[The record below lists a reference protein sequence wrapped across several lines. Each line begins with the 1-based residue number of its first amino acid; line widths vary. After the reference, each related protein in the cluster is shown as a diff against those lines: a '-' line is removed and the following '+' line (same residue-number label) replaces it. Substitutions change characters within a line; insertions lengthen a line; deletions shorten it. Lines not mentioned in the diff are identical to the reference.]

1 VTDKDEDLL
10 ADLLL
15 RWDELREQGQ
25 DVSSLELCQG
35 CPHLADE
42 LARRINALKVTSWLD
57 KPIEVSAGDANV
69 FKSENHEPRTLVGRY
84 RLDGLIA
91 EGGFAQVW
99 RAYDLELHRSVA
111 VKVPKP
117 SRLDSTDAFMA
128 EARRVARLKHPGIV
142 PVHDVGRED
151 GTCFIVSEFVEGG
164 NLGDHLARRP
174 LAPRQATRWAAEIA
188 EALEYAHA
196 NGIVHRDI
204 KPANI
209 LIDHH
214 GRALLADFGIAQSAN
229 KTGKFAPSIG
239 TLRYMSPEQFEGK
252 EVDARSDI
260 YGLGVVLYELLTG
273 KLPYTST
280 EPNLLRRE
288 IVAGAKIGRENMPA
302 ELRAICSK
310 ALQRDPAAR
319 YSSAAELAGDL
330 RRSMVNPSTRWG
342 IFGIVGLVFIVA
354 VTGLALWS
362 PKKEPASEQAP
373 ITAESRTEDP
383 WIAQVRTLPAKEQVK
398 AITAKLKE
406 LNQGFS
412 GNVKESIENG
422 VVVGLEF
429 QTDAVTDISPVRA
442 LPGLKI
448 LTCTGSTEN
457 KGMLADLGPLSG
469 IQLKELH
476 CYFNPVVNLSPLEG
490 MKLNVL
496 SCSYTLVSDLTP
508 LAQMPL
514 GILNLH
520 TTRVSDLSPIR
531 SCPITELNIAETPVS
546 DLTPLR
552 GLKLV
557 ALYCER
563 SQVNDISALSRM
575 PLTTLDISET
585 AIADL
590 SPIKNLTLEWLRCD
604 FKRERD
610 TDLLRSIKTLLIV
623 NEKPVI
629 EFWQQLDNKQPEVTP
644 TTLEEAL
651 TQGKRN
657 FDQNR
662 FDQAAVMY
670 TKAIEFDPKNA
681 MAYDRRASCA
691 FHGSKFK
698 ESLLDFSKAIEL
710 DSTNAEFLQHRALAY
725 FSLRQFEPSI
735 ADMEA
740 ALKLNPPNRVQFE
753 ESLATIYS
761 NRAAEQSTAKKFA
774 DAVEDMTLAIKLYP
788 KGQNFHHQRGSC
800 YFNMKEFEKAATD
813 FTEAI
818 KQEPSKDAHYL
829 NRGYCLQALGKN
841 EEAAAD
847 FEKAKSLGN
856 NP

>member
-1 VTDKDEDLL
+1 VTDKDDELL
-10 ADLLL
+10 VDLLL

-42 LARRINALKVTSWLD
+42 LARRIHALEVTAWLD
-57 KPIEVSAGDANV
+57 KPIDTDITEPFTSNN
-69 FKSENHEPRTLVGRY
+69 FEPRTLVGRY
-84 RLDGLIA
+84 RLDELIA

-111 VKVPKP
+111 VKLPKP

-128 EARRVARLKHPGIV
+128 EARSVARLKHPGIV
-142 PVHDVGRED
+142 PVHDVGRD
-151 GTCFIVSEFVEGG
+151 NGNVFIVSEFVEGG
-164 NLGDHLARRP
+164 NLGEHIKRSP
-174 LAPRQATRWAAEIA
+174 LSVQQATRWAAEIA
-188 EALEYAHA
+188 DALEYAHA
-196 NGIVHRDI
+196 NGVIHRDI

-239 TLRYMSPEQFEGK
+239 TLRYMSPEQFDGM

-260 YGLGVVLYELLTG
+260 YSLGVVLYELLTG
-273 KLPYTST
+273 KLPYSST
-280 EPNLLRRE
+280 EPNVLRRE
-288 IVAGAKIGRENMPA
+288 IVAGAKVGPENMPA

-319 YSSAAELAGDL
+319 YSSAAELADDL

-342 IFGIVGLVFIVA
+342 MYAIFGLVFIVA
-354 VTGLALWS
+354 VIGLTIWS
-362 PKKEPASEQAP
+362 PKKEPAPHQAA
-373 ITAESRTEDP
+373 TKAAVN
-383 WIAQVRTLPAKEQVK
+383 IADLWATHISTLSAPEQVQ
-398 AITAKLKE
+398 AVAAKLKE
-406 LNQGFS
+406 LNKGFS
-412 GNVKESIENG
+412 GNVKESIEDG

-442 LPGLKI
+442 LPGLKN
-448 LTCTGSTEN
+448 LTCTGTEKD
-457 KGMLADLGPLSG
+457 KGILADLGPLRG
-469 IQLKELH
+469 MQLKGLD
-476 CYFNPVVNLSPLEG
+476 CYCNRISNLAPLEE
-490 MKLNVL
+490 MKLNAL
-496 SCSYTLVSDLTP
+496 SCSYSLVSDLTP

-514 GILNLH
+514 SLLNLH

-531 SCPITELNIAETPVS
+531 SCPLTVLNIAETPVF
-546 DLTPLR
+546 DLAPVR
-552 GLKLV
+552 GMKLV
-557 ALYCER
+557 GLYCER

-575 PLTTLDISET
+575 PLVTLDISET
-585 AIADL
+585 PVSDL

-604 FKRERD
+604 FNYQRD
-610 TDLLRSIKTLLIV
+610 TDILRSIKTLLII
-623 NEKPVI
+623 NDKPVDD
-629 EFWQQLDNKQPEVTP
+629 FWKEVDKEQSDLTP

-651 TQGKRN
+651 DLGSKHFSQS
-657 FDQNR
+657 R
-662 FDQAAVMY
+662 FEQAAVMY
-670 TKAIEFDPKNA
+670 TKAIEFDPNDA
-681 MAYDRRASCA
+681 LAYDQRASCA

-698 ESLLDFSKAIEL
+698 ESLPDFSSAIDL
-710 DSTNAEFLQHRALAY
+710 DPTNAEFLQHRALAY

-761 NRAAEQSTAKKFA
+761 NRAADRSTAKKFA
-774 DAVEDMTLAIKLYP
+774 EAAEDMTLAIKLYP

-800 YFNMKEFEKAATD
+800 YFNMKEYEKAATD

-818 KQEPSKDAHYL
+818 KQEPTKDAHYL